1 MGDDGDVTAT
11 ESTDEVTQFEHGVLP
26 RGRRVIP
33 QRGFS
38 MRPERIV
45 AAALLMTPPSCACAF
60 LRSEPAVP
68 SACRGGADQHVIG
81 ARDGRY
87 GFEKTFA

>member
-1 MGDDGDVTAT
+1 MELDVTVDVARSFHRSGIVLMGDDGDVTAT
-11 ESTDEVTQFEHGVLP
+11 ESTDELTQFEHGVLS

-45 AAALLMTPPSCACAF
+45 AAALLMTPPSFACAF
-60 LRSEPAVP
+60 LRS
-68 SACRGGADQHVIG
+68 
-81 ARDGRY
+81 
-87 GFEKTFA
+87 